1 MAPLVAEVQPHDAP
15 DDVPPRRPARRIL
28 AGRDA
33 ELVVRLAAAQ
43 PRAFAVAERLAA
55 GMEVE
60 AQVALELI
68 EVLAEDVLDL
78 VAQVQIGLMAGDQL
92 VAAQQLA
99 LRAVAGGQPSRCV
112 PSASVPSVAGRGWAG
127 A

>member
-1 MAPLVAEVQPHDAP
+1 M
-15 DDVPPRRPARRIL
+15 
-28 AGRDA
+28 
-33 ELVVRLAAAQ
+33 VRLAAAQ

-99 LRAVAGGQPSRCV
+99 LRAVAGGPASRCV